1 MSLKEQLESI
11 LENPRES
18 LSIEL
23 KDWID
28 PTTADGKLKI
38 LKAAIAMRNND
49 GGIFI
54 IGVKND
60 GKINTKDAPANIEQL
75 FNIDDIQGLITK
87 HSSESFEIDLYINE
101 KHGKKVVAIAVP
113 PGVKTPVAT
122 KRPLVENGRNI
133 VEQDTVFIR
142 SLNSNNTPSTTKAT
156 HKDWARITGK
166 CFENREADIGRF
178 LRRHLANIPHIKK
191 LFDLIGETEPD
202 EKETK
207 ENQLNSF
214 LDESFQRF
222 KSVITERNIEPPE
235 HGAME
240 VAAIINGE
248 IDFYSTNQDFLN
260 LILSSNPDYT
270 GWPIWVDSRY
280 FSKKTSKPYV
290 YKHFWEASIAE
301 FDSSWYYNLDFWR
314 ISPKGRFYL
323 YRALQDDI
331 GGSRVEHT
339 HLKTFD
345 FGLAVLRVAEVVAVA
360 IAFAKALGA
369 NEESSVFFVFRWTK
383 LKNRSLSSW
392 AEPGRHLSIK
402 RSAHQ
407 SEIISYVAVPVNVP
421 KTALYSYVHEA
432 NKNVF
437 ELFDGFELSDSV
449 TEDLV
454 TKLLEKKL

>member
-1 MSLKEQLESI
+1 MSLKEKIESI

-28 PTTADGKLKI
+28 PTTTDGKLKI

-49 GGIFI
+49 GGIFV

-60 GKINTKDAPANIEQL
+60 GKMNTKDTPSNIEQL

-87 HSSESFEIDLYINE
+87 HSSESFEIDLYIHE
-101 KHGKKVVAIAVP
+101 RHGEQIVAIAVP

-133 VEQDTVFIR
+133 VEQDAVFVR

-156 HKDWARITGK
+156 HKDWARITEK

-191 LFDLIGETEPD
+191 LFDLIDETEPD

-207 ENQLNSF
+207 ERQLKSFIGESF
-214 LDESFQRF
+214 LRF
-222 KSVITERNIEPPE
+222 ESVITEKNLKIPD

-240 VAAIINGE
+240 VAAIINGVLKS
-248 IDFYSTNQDFLN
+248 YSANRGFLN

-270 GWPIWVDSRY
+270 GWPIWVDSRN
-280 FSKKTSKPYV
+280 FSEKASKPYV
-290 YKHFWEASIAE
+290 YRQFWEALIAE
-301 FDSSWYYNLDFWR
+301 FNSNWHDILDFWR

-331 GGSRVEHT
+331 GGSKVEHT
-339 HLKTFD
+339 RLKTFD
-345 FGLAVLRVAEVVAVA
+345 FGLTVLRVAEAIAVA

-369 NEESSVFFVFRWTK
+369 NEESSVHFAIRWTK

-392 AEPGRHLSIK
+392 AQPGRHLSIS
-402 RSAHQ
+402 RNAHQ
-407 SEIISYVAVPVNVP
+407 SECISFIEVPVNVP

-437 ELFDGFELSDSV
+437 ELFDGFELSDGV

-454 TKLLEKKL
+454 SKLLEKKI